1 MRIPRQIP
9 RWAPPMLGLVIA
21 LSLTLIAGENPFH
34 VAMILFKSAFG
45 SNYDLG
51 LTLFYTTPLI
61 FTGLSV
67 AVAFQGGLFN
77 IGAEGQLLM
86 AAGAAAGVGVL
97 APHLPPVLAP
107 LIALGAALCMGGL
120 WGAIAGWLK
129 ARRGTHE
136 VIVTILLNFIAAGLT
151 SWWVLEI
158 IPNPHSQNPESAIV
172 APAFQFKTWDPL
184 ARFFPDTGL
193 SLAFA
198 LALFAA
204 FAVWIAINRTV
215 WGFEVRS
222 VGANHEAA
230 ARSGIPVSRRQIQA
244 MFVAGLLSAGVAFTE
259 VLGHS
264 GQFKIG
270 FSPEYGFIGIA
281 VALLAANRPGG
292 IVLAAFLLGALHK
305 GASELDLETE
315 TITRD
320 FSKVIQALIIAAV
333 GIRLSTRKF
342 APPAEDQP

>member
-1 MRIPRQIP
+1 MKTG
-9 RWAPPMLGLVIA
+9 RWLAPLLGLTLA
-21 LSLTLIAGENPFH
+21 LSLSWLAGESPWQ
-34 VAMILFKSAFG
+34 VALILGRSAFG
-45 SNYDLG
+45 SLYDFG

-67 AVAFQGGLFN
+67 ALAFHAGLFN

-86 AAGAAAGVGVL
+86 ACAAATAVGVL
-97 APHLPPVLAP
+97 APTLPPGLAP
-107 LIALGAALCMGGL
+107 LLALLAAVVAGGA
-120 WGAIAGWLK
+120 WGALAGWLR

-136 VIVTILLNFIAAGLT
+136 VIVTILLNFVAAGLT
-151 SWWVLEI
+151 SWWVLEV
-158 IPNPHSQNPESAIV
+158 IPNPDSQNPESARV
-172 APAFQFKTWDPL
+172 SEAFQFKSWDPF
-184 ARFFPDTGL
+184 AQWFPDTGL
-193 SLAFA
+193 SLALPAA
-198 LALFAA
+198 LAAA
-204 FAVWIAINRTV
+204 AVLWLILHRTV
-215 WGFEVRS
+215 WGFEVRAM
-222 VGANHEAA
+222 GANAEAA
-230 ARSGIPVSRRQIQA
+230 ARSGVPVARRRVQV
-244 MFVAGLLSAGVAFTE
+244 MFASGVLAAGVALAE

-281 VALLAANRPGG
+281 VALLAANRPGL

-333 GIRLSTRKF
+333 GLRLRANFGKESRS
-342 APPAEDQP
+342 

>member
-1 MRIPRQIP
+1 MSLN
-9 RWAPPMLGLVIA
+9 RWLPPLLGLLLA
-21 LSLTLIAGENPFH
+21 LSLSLLAGESPWH
-34 VAMILFKSAFG
+34 VAVILGRSAFG
-45 SNYDLG
+45 SLYDLG

-67 AVAFQGGLFN
+67 ALAFHAGLFN

-86 AAGAAAGVGVL
+86 ACAAAAAVGVL
-97 APHLPPVLAP
+97 APGLPPGLAP
-107 LIALGAALCMGGL
+107 VVAFLAALALGGA
-120 WGAIAGWLK
+120 WGALAGWLR

-136 VIVTILLNFIAAGLT
+136 VIVTILLNFVAAGLT
-151 SWWVLEI
+151 SWWVLEL
-158 IPNPHSQNPESAIV
+158 IPNPDSQNPESARV
-172 APAFQFKTWDPL
+172 APAFQFKSWDPF
-184 ARFFPDTGL
+184 ASWFPDTGL

-198 LALFAA
+198 AALAAA
-204 FAVWIAINRTV
+204 ALIWIALYRTV
-215 WGFEVRS
+215 WGFEVRAM
-222 VGANHEAA
+222 GANADAA
-230 ARSGIPVSRRQIQA
+230 ARSGVPVARRRVQV
-244 MFVAGLLSAGVAFTE
+244 MFAAGALAAGVALAE

-281 VALLAANRPGG
+281 VALLAGNRPGL
-292 IVLAAFLLGALHK
+292 IVLAAFLLAALHK

-333 GIRLSTRKF
+333 GLRLGSRK
-342 APPAEDQP
+342 EVR